1 MKTQYFENY
10 QSRLKTEAILK
21 SVLCGVGCG
30 FGAAFL
36 SGLIFWLTGFKAF
49 WLLFVILAV
58 AGGVSGVL
66 LYFKRFIPTDVTNAR
81 RLDRLGL
88 EERLITMVELEK
100 EDSYMAKIQRED
112 AKAALDALDKTQI
125 KIKIP
130 RAIVIFA
137 SCLAVLGIGMTTV
150 NILSSLGLLKGG
162 DEIIEGFIEEQTAVY
177 VTLTYEIEEG
187 GIIDGDEEQVIALDD
202 EGFATGEIV
211 TAVADEGYVF
221 KEWSD
226 GVKSPSRFDVI
237 QDSIVYTA
245 IFSPISD
252 EEGEEKEGDGE
263 GDQAGDAPGEQKGD
277 GDQSD
282 SAEEGK
288 PNPDA
293 TTGGGASK
301 PNNQIIDGKTFYR
314 EVLEYYQDLANG
326 QIDADDSGLSEEEI
340 ELIKKYLGIV

>member
-10 QSRLKTEAILK
+10 QSKLKIEAILK
-21 SVLCGVGCG
+21 SALCGLGCG

-36 SGLIFWLTGFKAF
+36 SGLIFWLTGVKAF

-58 AGGVSGVL
+58 AGGAFGVL
-66 LYFKRFIPTDVTNAR
+66 LYFKRFAPSDMTNAR

-100 EDSYMAKIQRED
+100 EDSYMARLQRED
-112 AKAALDALDKTQI
+112 AKAALDNLDKTQI

-130 RAIVIFA
+130 RAIVIFT
-137 SCLAVLGIGMTTV
+137 SCLAVLGVGMTTV
-150 NILSSLGLLKGG
+150 NILSALGIMKGG
-162 DEIIEGFIEEQTAVY
+162 DEILESFIEEQTAVY
-177 VTLTYEIEEG
+177 VTITYEIDEG
-187 GIIDGDEEQVIALDD
+187 GIIEGDEEQVIALD
-202 EGFATGEIV
+202 EKGFATSEIV

-226 GVKSPSRFDVI
+226 GNKSPSRSDVT
-237 QDSIVYTA
+237 QDDIVYTA
-245 IFSPISD
+245 IFSPMSD

-263 GDQAGDAPGEQKGD
+263 GDQSGDAPGENKGD

-326 QIDADDSGLSEEEI
+326 QIDADDSGLSEAEI
-340 ELIKKYLGIV
+340 EFIKKYLGIV